1 MKIKT
6 KISLWITG
14 AGVLVSLIFSLIV
27 FYEMSEQIW
36 RQLDNELKVT
46 IRNVYRMVKNSAIE
60 DAGKN
65 AIHPSF
71 FIDSNRYWVQVWQ
84 GEKLIYSSKLAKIID
99 LPIDFEH
106 KKTTSGITIPKTTI
120 NLHQDRWNEV
130 TFRIRRSKIPA
141 HGSSPEYRI
150 QAAIPMEKLD
160 EEIKDI
166 SLIILLGL
174 MLSCILFLS
183 ISYFLAERILAPIR
197 HITDLAKEINS
208 KDLAARI
215 PLNVNRDELYELSFA
230 LNQMLD
236 RLQYSFKH
244 QKEFIANAA
253 HELNTPIANMRLFVE
268 QGINNRDLPENFRDD
283 LIRQHEI
290 LLRSGRLLHNL
301 MLLSNLE
308 LKQTIKT
315 ESFDFKELIVSVIA
329 DFQPLFE
336 VKGIPLTTN
345 LPDSLITR
353 GDRDQLRRIVV
364 NLVDNAIKYN
374 SPAAEITI
382 ELKKSCHHLLL
393 EISNGSEPISE
404 NEIKHLFDQFYRVEK
419 SRSQEFGGCGLGLTI
434 VKEIV
439 SLHAGKIHIKN
450 ETPARI
456 RVIVELPINQ

>member
-14 AGVLVSLIFSLIV
+14 AGVLVSLIFSLVV

-36 RQLDNELKVT
+36 RQLDDELKVT
-46 IRNVYRMVKNSAIE
+46 IRNVNTMIKNSATE
-60 DAGKN
+60 DQGETSLN
-65 AIHPSF
+65 PCF
-71 FIDSNRYWVQVWQ
+71 FLDKNRYWVKVWQ
-84 GEKLIYSSKLAKIID
+84 EKKLIYSSKLAKIID
-99 LPIDFEH
+99 LPVDFQH
-106 KKTTSGITIPKTTI
+106 KKATSGIIIPKTTI
-120 NLHQDRWNEV
+120 YLHQDSWNEV
-130 TFRIRRSKIPA
+130 TFRIRRVKIPA
-141 HGSSPEYRI
+141 TENSPGYRI

-160 EEIKDI
+160 EEIKEVA
-166 SLIILLGL
+166 LIILLGL

-215 PLNVNRDELYELSFA
+215 PLNINRDELYELSFA

-253 HELNTPIANMRLFVE
+253 HELNTPIANLRLFVE
-268 QGINNRDLPENFRDD
+268 QGINNRELPDDFRNDLV
-283 LIRQHEI
+283 RQHEI

-301 MLLSNLE
+301 MILSNLE
-308 LKQTIKT
+308 LKQTIKP

-336 VKGIPLTTN
+336 VKEIPLTTN
-345 LPDSLITR
+345 LPESLITW
-353 GDRDQLRRIVV
+353 GDREQLRRIVV
-364 NLVDNAIKYN
+364 NLVENAIKYN
-374 SPAAEITI
+374 SPDAEIKI
-382 ELKKSCHHLLL
+382 ELKKVNHNLLL
-393 EISNGSEPISE
+393 EISNGGEPIPE
-404 NEIKHLFDQFYRVEK
+404 NEIKHLFDQFYRIEK

-439 SLHAGKIHIKN
+439 NLHAGKIQIKN
-450 ETPARI
+450 ESPARI
-456 RVIVELPINQ
+456 RVIVQLPDNQ

>member
-36 RQLDNELKVT
+36 RQLDDELKVT
-46 IRNVYRMVKNSAIE
+46 IHNVYTIVKNNETE
-60 DAGKN
+60 DKCETSLNPG
-65 AIHPSF
+65 F
-71 FIDSNRYWVQVWQ
+71 FLDSNRYWVRVWQ
-84 GEKLIYSSKLAKIID
+84 EKKLIYSSKLARTID
-99 LPIDFEH
+99 LPVDFQH
-106 KKTTSGITIPKTTI
+106 KKTTSGIIIPKTTI

-130 TFRIRRSKIPA
+130 TFRIHRVKIPA
-141 HGSSPEYRI
+141 QGNSPGYLI
-150 QAAIPMEKLD
+150 QAAIPMEKID
-160 EEIKDI
+160 EEIKDVA
-166 SLIILLGL
+166 LIILLGL

-183 ISYFLAERILAPIR
+183 ISYFLAERILAPIS
-197 HITDLAKEINS
+197 HITNLAKEINS

-215 PLNVNRDELYELSFA
+215 PLDVNRDELYELSFA

-253 HELNTPIANMRLFVE
+253 HELNTPIANLRLFVE
-268 QGINNRDLPENFRDD
+268 QSINNQELPEDFHNN

-290 LLRSGRLLHNL
+290 LSRSGRLLHNL

-308 LKQTIKT
+308 LKQVIKL
-315 ESFDFKELIVSVIA
+315 EPFDLKELIASVIA

-336 VKGIPLTTN
+336 VKKIPLTTN
-345 LPDSLITR
+345 LPESLITS
-353 GDRDQLRRIVV
+353 GDREKLRRVVV
-364 NLVDNAIKYN
+364 NLIENAIKYN
-374 SPAAEITI
+374 SPGAEIKI
-382 ELKKSCHHLLL
+382 ELKKSNHNQLL
-393 EISNGSEPISE
+393 EISNGSEPIPE
-404 NEIKHLFDQFYRVEK
+404 NVIEHLFDQFYRVEK

-439 SLHAGKIHIKN
+439 HLHGGEIQIKN

-456 RVIVELPINQ
+456 RVIVQLPDNQ

>member
-36 RQLDNELKVT
+36 RQLDHELKIT
-46 IRNVYRMVKNSAIE
+46 IRNVYNMVKNSETKE
-60 DAGKN
+60 DGETSLT
-65 AIHPSF
+65 PSF
-71 FIDSNRYWVQVWQ
+71 FLDSNHYWVRVWQ
-84 GEKLIYSSKLAKIID
+84 GEKLVYSSKLAKTID
-99 LPIDFEH
+99 LPVDFQH
-106 KKTTSGITIPKTTI
+106 RKATSGIIIPKTTI
-120 NLHQDRWNEV
+120 NLHQNSWNEV
-130 TFRIRRSKIPA
+130 TFRIRRIKIPTT
-141 HGSSPEYRI
+141 GNSQGYRI

-160 EEIKDI
+160 EEIKEVA
-166 SLIILLGL
+166 LIIFLGL
-174 MLSCILFLS
+174 LLSCILFLS
-183 ISYFLAERILAPIR
+183 ISYFLAERILSPIR

-253 HELNTPIANMRLFVE
+253 HELNTPIANLRLFIE
-268 QGINNRDLPENFRDD
+268 QGINNRELPEDFRND
-283 LIRQHEI
+283 LVRQHEI

-308 LKQTIKT
+308 LKQTIKP
-315 ESFDFKELIVSVIA
+315 EPFDFKELVASVIA

-336 VKGIPLTTN
+336 VKEIPLTTN
-345 LPDSLITR
+345 LPESLIVC
-353 GDRDQLRRIVV
+353 GDQEQLRRVVV
-364 NLVDNAIKYN
+364 NLVENAIKYN
-374 SPAAEITI
+374 SPGAKITI
-382 ELKKSCHHLLL
+382 ELKKINHHMQLK
-393 EISNGSEPISE
+393 ISNGCEPIPE
-404 NEIKHLFDQFYRVEK
+404 DEIKLLFDQFYRIEK

-439 SLHAGKIHIKN
+439 NLHGGKIQIKN
-450 ETPARI
+450 EAPTKI
-456 RVIVELPINQ
+456 QVIVELPDKH

>member
-36 RQLDNELKVT
+36 RQLDHELKAT
-46 IRNVYRMVKNSAIE
+46 IRNVYSMVKDNETGNRGEAPLNP
-60 DAGKN
+60 G
-65 AIHPSF
+65 F
-71 FIDSNRYWVQVWQ
+71 FLDQNLYWVKVWQ
-84 GEKLIYSSKLAKIID
+84 ENKLIYSSKLAKIID
-99 LPIDFEH
+99 LPVDFQQ
-106 KKTTSGITIPKTTI
+106 KKATSGIIIPKTTI
-120 NLHQDRWNEV
+120 NLHQDSWNEV
-130 TFRIRRSKIPA
+130 TFRIRRIKIP
-141 HGSSPEYRI
+141 GTGNSPGYQI

-160 EEIKDI
+160 EEIKEVA
-166 SLIILLGL
+166 LIILLGL

-197 HITDLAKEINS
+197 HITDMAKEINS

-268 QGINNRDLPENFRDD
+268 QGINNHELPEPFRND

-301 MLLSNLE
+301 MILSNLE
-308 LKQTIKT
+308 LKQTIKPNF
-315 ESFDFKELIVSVIA
+315 FDFKELIISVIA

-336 VKGIPLTTN
+336 VKKIPLTTKM
-345 LPDSLITR
+345 PESLITW
-353 GDRDQLRRIVV
+353 GDYEQLRRVVV
-364 NLVDNAIKYN
+364 NLVENAIKYN
-374 SPAAEITI
+374 SPGAKIKI
-382 ELKKSCHHLLL
+382 ELKKIGHNLVL
-393 EISNGSEPISE
+393 EISNGSDPIPE
-404 NEIKHLFDQFYRVEK
+404 DEIEQLFDQFYRIEK
-419 SRSQEFGGCGLGLTI
+419 SRSQEYGGCGLGLTI
-434 VKEIV
+434 VKEIIQ
-439 SLHAGKIHIKN
+439 LHGGKIQVKN
-450 ETPARI
+450 EPPKKI
-456 RVIVELPINQ
+456 RVIVQLPDNH